1 MSGVYTDQHSYNR
14 LMEPSSAERQR
25 LVRVARGME
34 IADLVIKNARVA
46 DVFTLE
52 IVTAD
57 VAICG
62 PWIAGV
68 GVGYRGK
75 EVFDAQG
82 AVLAP
87 GLVDGHIHL
96 ESAMMTPRRFAEV
109 VLPRGTVGVVAE
121 PHELVNV
128 VGMRGLEWTL
138 FAGRDSGLHVWA
150 SVPSCVPASGFE
162 ASGAVVGPADIARA
176 LELPGVLGL
185 AEMMNFPGV
194 LGGDPTVWAILE
206 AARHARRDGHAAGVT
221 GADWTGYAAAGLES
235 DHEAVTP
242 DQALERLRT
251 GTWLMV
257 REGSAARNLAAL
269 APVLEKYRPT
279 RAMFVSD
286 DVDAA
291 ELLEAGHLDRVLR
304 EAVRL
309 GIHPVY
315 ALRLASLGPAEYW
328 RLPSRGAIAPG
339 YAADLV
345 LFDDLRHWN
354 AQTVWVGGKAVVQ
367 DGELLERHTNP
378 PPTTGLERT
387 VRLSAEWRTE
397 RLRVSATRPMPV
409 IGVYPD
415 QIYTDTLEPAAITQA
430 EPGRDLVKLA
440 VIERHKGTG
449 QTGVGFAKGIGLKRG
464 AIAQTVSHDAH
475 NIIIAGVNDEDMGV
489 AARELERM
497 GGGAVVVLYGQVL
510 ARLELPIAGLVSDA
524 PPLKLVLAQRS
535 FEAAARDLGCTLPHP
550 IMTLSFLAL
559 SVIPSLKITDR
570 GLFDVRAFQL
580 VETD

>member
-1 MSGVYTDQHSYNR
+1 MQ
-14 LMEPSSAERQR
+14 PSIAERQR
-25 LVRVARGME
+25 LVRVARGLE
-34 IADLVIKNARVA
+34 PADLVIRNARVA

-52 IVTAD
+52 MVAAD
-57 VAICG
+57 VAVCG
-62 PWIAGV
+62 GWIAGV

-75 EVFDAQG
+75 EVLDAHG

-87 GLVDGHIHL
+87 GLVDAHIHL

-109 VLPRGTVGVVAE
+109 VLSRGTVGVVAE

-138 FAGRDSGLHVWA
+138 QAGRGSGLRVWA

-162 ASGAVVGPADIARA
+162 ASGAVVGPTEVAAVLA
-176 LELPGVLGL
+176 LPGVLGL

-194 LGGDPTVWAILE
+194 LGGDPNVWAILE

-242 DQALERLRT
+242 EQALERLRT

-257 REGSAARNLAAL
+257 REGSAARNLKAIV
-269 APVLEKYRPT
+269 PVLEKYRPT

-309 GIHPVY
+309 GVHPVY

-328 RLPSRGAIAPG
+328 RLPNRGAIAPG
-339 YAADLV
+339 YVADLA
-345 LFDDLRHWN
+345 LFDDLRRWN
-354 AQTVWVGGKAVVQ
+354 TQAVWVGGRLVVQ
-367 DGELLERHTNP
+367 DGELLERQTSP
-378 PPTTGLERT
+378 PPLAGLERT
-387 VRLSAEWRTE
+387 VKLGPDWTVE
-397 RLRVSATRPMPV
+397 RLRVLTGKPMPV

-415 QIYTDTLEPAAITQA
+415 QIYTDTLEPAAITQS

-440 VIERHKGTG
+440 VIERHRGTG
-449 QTGVGFAKGIGLKRG
+449 RTGVGFAKGIGLKRG
-464 AIAQTVSHDAH
+464 AIGQTVSHDAH
-475 NIIIAGVNDEDMGV
+475 NIILAGVNDEDMGV

-524 PPLKLVLAQRS
+524 PPLRLVLAQRAL
-535 FEAAARDLGCTLPHP
+535 EAAARDLGCTLPHP

>member
-1 MSGVYTDQHSYNR
+1 
-14 LMEPSSAERQR
+14 MEPSTTERQR
-25 LVRVARGME
+25 LVRVARGLE
-34 IADLVIKNARVA
+34 PADLVIRNARVV

-52 IVTAD
+52 IIAAD

-62 PWIAGV
+62 GWIAGV

-75 EVFDAQG
+75 EVFEANS
-82 AVLAP
+82 AILAP
-87 GLVDGHIHL
+87 GLVDAHIHL

-138 FAGRDSGLHVWA
+138 QAGRGSGLRVWA
-150 SVPSCVPASGFE
+150 SVPSCVPASSFE
-162 ASGAVVGPADIARA
+162 ASGAVVGPDEVAQA
-176 LELPGVLGL
+176 LALPGVLGL

-194 LGGDPTVWAILE
+194 LGGDPNVWAILE

-221 GADWTGYAAAGLES
+221 GTDWTGYAAAGLES

-242 DQALERLRT
+242 EQAIERLRT

-257 REGSAARNLAAL
+257 REGSAARNLKAI
-269 APVLEKYRPT
+269 APVLEKYRPN

-328 RLPSRGAIAPG
+328 RLPNRGAIAPG
-339 YAADLV
+339 YVADLA
-345 LFDDLRHWN
+345 LFDDLRRWN
-354 AQTVWVGGKAVVQ
+354 TQAVWIGGRLVVQ
-367 DGELLERHTNP
+367 DGELLERQTTP
-378 PPTTGLERT
+378 PPLAGLERT
-387 VRLSAEWRTE
+387 VRLGPDWTVE
-397 RLRVSATRPMPV
+397 RLRVQTGKPMPV

-440 VIERHKGTG
+440 VIERHRGTG
-449 QTGVGFAKGIGLKRG
+449 RTGVGFAKGIGLKRG
-464 AIAQTVSHDAH
+464 AIGQTVSHDAH
-475 NIIIAGVNDEDMGV
+475 NIILAGVNDEDMGV

-524 PPLKLVLAQRS
+524 LPLRLVLAQRS
-535 FEAAARDLGCTLPHP
+535 LEAAARDLGCTLPHP

>member
-1 MSGVYTDQHSYNR
+1 
-14 LMEPSSAERQR
+14 MEPSNAERQR
-25 LVRVARGME
+25 LVRVARGLE
-34 IADLVIKNARVA
+34 PADLVIRNARVV

-52 IVTAD
+52 IVAAD

-62 PWIAGV
+62 AWIAGV
-68 GVGYRGK
+68 GVGYRAR
-75 EVFDAQG
+75 EIFDAHG

-87 GLVDGHIHL
+87 GLVDAHIHL

-128 VGMRGLEWTL
+128 VGMRGLEWML
-138 FAGRDSGLHVWA
+138 QAGRGSGVRVWA

-162 ASGAVVGPADIARA
+162 ASGAVVGPAEVAQA
-176 LELPGVLGL
+176 LALPGVLGL

-194 LGGDPTVWAILE
+194 LGGDPKVWAILE

-242 DQALERLRT
+242 EQALERLRT

-257 REGSAARNLAAL
+257 REGSAARNLKAI

-339 YAADLV
+339 YVADLA
-345 LFDDLRHWN
+345 LFDDLRRWN
-354 AQTVWVGGKAVVQ
+354 TQAVWVGGKLTVQ
-367 DGELLERHTNP
+367 DGELLERQTTAA
-378 PPTTGLERT
+378 PTAGLERT
-387 VRLSAEWRTE
+387 VRLPANWTVEQ
-397 RLRVSATRPMPV
+397 LRVKTGKPMPV
-409 IGVYPD
+409 IGVHPD
-415 QIYTDTLEPAAITQA
+415 QIYTDTLEPAAIAQS

-440 VIERHKGTG
+440 VIERHSGAG
-449 QTGVGFAKGIGLKRG
+449 STGVGFARGIGLKRG
-464 AIAQTVSHDAH
+464 AIGQTVSHDAH
-475 NIIIAGVNDEDMGV
+475 NIILAGVNDEDMGV

-497 GGGAVVVLYGQVL
+497 GGGAVAVLYGQVL

-524 PPLKLVLAQRS
+524 PPLRVVLAQRS
-535 FEAAARDLGCTLPHP
+535 LEAAARDLGCTLPHP